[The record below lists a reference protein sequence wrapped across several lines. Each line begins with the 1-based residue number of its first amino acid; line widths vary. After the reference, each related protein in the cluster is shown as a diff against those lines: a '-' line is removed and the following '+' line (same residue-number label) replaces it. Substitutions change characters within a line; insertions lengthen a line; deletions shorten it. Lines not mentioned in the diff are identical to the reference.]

1 MSSYEV
7 KYLIANILQGS
18 LMSKASKASEATEL
32 VFASELDQPIRYIE
46 RTRSY
51 YLGLGYENPY
61 VWAHFIDVPFTPLRK
76 SLNQSVL
83 GLITTAVPFDPEKGS
98 QGQGAPYNAAA
109 KFYQPYRQS
118 IAESI
123 DLRIAHVGIDRK
135 NANME
140 DSNCWFPL
148 EAAKRA
154 LVRGRL
160 AALSPNFYGL
170 PTNRSQRHT
179 LEIDA
184 PRILEMLKADGVDVA
199 VLIPNCPI
207 CHQSQSLLA
216 RYLESAGIS
225 TVIMGAA
232 KDIVEY
238 CGVPRFLFSDFPLG
252 NAAAKP
258 NNTLSQDLNFELAM
272 QVLEFAPAPRTTVQ
286 SPLVWA
292 SESSWKLDYSNLENL
307 TSQEIAC
314 LRNEAEQARITARE
328 LRVDS
333 LGT

>member
-1 MSSYEV
+1 
-7 KYLIANILQGS
+7 
-18 LMSKASKASEATEL
+18 MSKT
-32 VFASELDQPIRYIE
+32 SELIFAPEQDQPIRYIE

-61 VWAHFIDVPFTPLRK
+61 VWAHYGDVPFCLLQKPL
-76 SLNQSVL
+76 SQSVL
-83 GLITTAVPFDPEKGS
+83 GLITTAVPYDPNKGS

-109 KFYQPYRQS
+109 KFYQPYQQS
-118 IAESI
+118 LNRDI
-123 DLRIAHVGIDRK
+123 DLRIAHVGVDRQ
-135 NANME
+135 NADME

-148 EAAKRA
+148 DAARRA
-154 LVRGRL
+154 VASGRVMT
-160 AALSPNFYGL
+160 LSQNFYGL

-179 LEIDA
+179 LEVDA
-184 PRILEMLKADGVDVA
+184 PIILEMLKADGVDVA

-225 TVIMGAA
+225 TVLMGAA

-258 NNTLSQDLNFELAM
+258 NDVPSQDINFDLALRL
-272 QVLEFAPAPRTTVQ
+272 LESAPAPRTTVQ
-286 SPLVWA
+286 SPLIW
-292 SESSWKLDYSNLENL
+292 SPDSSWKLDYSNLEKF
-307 TSQEIAC
+307 SPQEIAR
-314 LRNEAEQARITARE
+314 LREEAEQARITARD
-328 LRVDS
+328 LRTNS
-333 LGT
+333 LGN

>member
-1 MSSYEV
+1 
-7 KYLIANILQGS
+7 
-18 LMSKASKASEATEL
+18 MSKT
-32 VFASELDQPIRYIE
+32 SELIFAPEQDQPIRYIE

-61 VWAHFIDVPFTPLRK
+61 VWAHYGDVPFSLLQKPLA
-76 SLNQSVL
+76 QSVL
-83 GLITTAVPFDPEKGS
+83 GLITTAVPYDPNKGS

-109 KFYQPYRQS
+109 KFYQPYQQS
-118 IAESI
+118 LNRDI
-123 DLRIAHVGIDRK
+123 DLRIAHVGVDRQ
-135 NANME
+135 NADME

-148 EAAKRA
+148 DAARRA
-154 LVRGRL
+154 VASGRVMT
-160 AALSPNFYGL
+160 LSQNFYGL

-179 LEIDA
+179 LEVDA
-184 PRILEMLKADGVDVA
+184 PIILEMLKADGVDVA

-225 TVIMGAA
+225 TVLMGAA

-258 NNTLSQDLNFELAM
+258 NDVPSQDINFDLALRL
-272 QVLEFAPAPRTTVQ
+272 LESAPAPRTTVQ
-286 SPLVWA
+286 SPLIW
-292 SESSWKLDYSNLENL
+292 SPDSSWKLDYSNLEKF
-307 TSQEIAC
+307 SPQEIAR
-314 LRNEAEQARITARE
+314 LREEAEQARITARD
-328 LRVDS
+328 LRTNS
-333 LGT
+333 LGN

>member
-1 MSSYEV
+1 
-7 KYLIANILQGS
+7 
-18 LMSKASKASEATEL
+18 MSKTSEFE
-32 VFASELDQPIRYIE
+32 FAPEQDQPVRYIE

-61 VWAHFIDVPFTPLRK
+61 VWAHYLDVPFAPLK
-76 SLNQSVL
+76 KPLTQSVL
-83 GLITTAVPFDPEKGS
+83 GLITTAVPYDLDKGP
-98 QGQGAPYNAAA
+98 QGQGAPYNSTA
-109 KFYQPYRQS
+109 KFYQPYQKS
-118 IAESI
+118 IEGKV

-148 EAAKRA
+148 EAANRA
-154 LVRGRL
+154 
-160 AALSPNFYGL
+160 AAAGEVGAISPNFYGL

-184 PRILEMLKADGVDVA
+184 PRILEMLQADGVDIA

-216 RYLESAGIS
+216 RYLEAAGIS
-225 TVIMGAA
+225 TVVMGAA

-238 CGVPRFLFSDFPLG
+238 CGIPRLLFSDFPLG

-258 NNTLSQDLNFELAM
+258 NDVASQDLNFQLALRL
-272 QVLEFAPAPRTTVQ
+272 LESAPAPRTTVQ
-286 SPLVWA
+286 SPLRW
-292 SESSWKLDYSNLENL
+292 SDDPSWKMDYSNLDRL
-307 TSQEIAC
+307 SSQEITR
-314 LRNEAEQARITARE
+314 LREEAEQTRITARE
-328 LRVDS
+328 LRVKS

>member
-1 MSSYEV
+1 
-7 KYLIANILQGS
+7 
-18 LMSKASKASEATEL
+18 MSKASEL
-32 VFASELDQPIRYIE
+32 TFAPELDQPIRYIE

-61 VWAHFIDVPFTPLRK
+61 IWAHYIEAPFTALQKPLNR
-76 SLNQSVL
+76 SVL
-83 GLITTAVPFDPEKGS
+83 GLITTAVPYDPNKGL
-98 QGQGAPYNAAA
+98 QGPGAPYNATA
-109 KFYQPYRQS
+109 KFYQPYQNS
-118 IAESI
+118 VDADI

-140 DSNCWFPL
+140 DSACWFPL
-148 EAAKRA
+148 AIAKQA
-154 LVRGRL
+154 VQTGRVK
-160 AALSPNFYGL
+160 ALSPNFYGL

-184 PRILEMLKADGVDVA
+184 PLILEMLRADTVDIA

-216 RYLESAGIS
+216 RYLEANGIS
-225 TVIMGAA
+225 TIVMGAA

-258 NNTLSQDLNFELAM
+258 NDPDSQALNFELALRL
-272 QVLEFAPAPRTTVQ
+272 LESASTPRTTVQ
-286 SPLVWA
+286 SPLIWSA
-292 SESSWKLDYSNLENL
+292 DPSWKLDYSSLERL
-307 TSQEIAC
+307 SAQEISR
-314 LRNEAEQARITARE
+314 LREEAEQVRITARD
-328 LRVDS
+328 LRMKSV
-333 LGT
+333 GN

>member
-1 MSSYEV
+1 MP
-7 KYLIANILQGS
+7 K
-18 LMSKASKASEATEL
+18 T
-32 VFASELDQPIRYIE
+32 SELEFAPEQDQPVRYIE

-51 YLGLGYENPY
+51 YLGLGYDNPY
-61 VWAHFIDVPFTPLRK
+61 VWAHYVDVPFSPLK
-76 SLNQSVL
+76 KPLAKSVL
-83 GLITTAVPFDPEKGS
+83 GLITTAVPYDSDKGP
-98 QGQGAPYNAAA
+98 QGQGAPYNSNA
-109 KFYQPYRQS
+109 KFYQPYQQS
-118 IAESI
+118 IEGKV

-148 EAAKRA
+148 EAARRA
-154 LVRGRL
+154 
-160 AALSPNFYGL
+160 AAIRELGSLSSNFYGL

-184 PRILEMLKADGVDVA
+184 PRILEMLQADGVDVA

-216 RYLESAGIS
+216 RYLEAAGIS
-225 TVIMGAA
+225 TVLMGAA

-252 NAAAKP
+252 NAVARP
-258 NNTLSQDLNFELAM
+258 NDVTSQDLNFQLALRL
-272 QVLEFAPAPRTTVQ
+272 LESAAAPRTTVQ
-286 SPLVWA
+286 SPLRW
-292 SESSWKLDYSNLENL
+292 SDDPSWKMDYSNLERL
-307 TSQEIAC
+307 SLEEITR
-314 LRNEAEQARITARE
+314 LREEAEQVRITARE
-328 LRVDS
+328 LRVKT

>member
-1 MSSYEV
+1 
-7 KYLIANILQGS
+7 
-18 LMSKASKASEATEL
+18 MSKT
-32 VFASELDQPIRYIE
+32 SELIFAPEQDQPVRYIE

-61 VWAHFIDVPFTPLRK
+61 VWAHYGDVPFSPLQK
-76 SLNQSVL
+76 PLAQSVL
-83 GLITTAVPFDPEKGS
+83 GLITTAVPYDPNKGDQS
-98 QGQGAPYNAAA
+98 QGAPYNAAA
-109 KFYQPYRQS
+109 KFYQPYQQS
-118 IAESI
+118 LNRDI
-123 DLRIAHVGIDRK
+123 DLRIAHVGVDRQ

-148 EAAKRA
+148 DAAKRA
-154 LVRGRL
+154 VVAGRVRAL
-160 AALSPNFYGL
+160 APNFYGL

-179 LEIDA
+179 LEVDA
-184 PRILEMLKADGVDVA
+184 PIILKMLKADGVDVA

-225 TVIMGAA
+225 TVLMGAA

-258 NNTLSQDLNFELAM
+258 NDVSSQDLNFDLALRL
-272 QVLEFAPAPRTTVQ
+272 LEFAPAARTTVQ
-286 SPLVWA
+286 SPLVW
-292 SESSWKLDYSNLENL
+292 SSDPAWKLDYSNLEKF
-307 TSQEIAC
+307 SEQEIAS
-314 LRNEAEQARITARE
+314 LREQAESARLTARE
-328 LRVDS
+328 LRTNS
-333 LGT
+333 LGS

>member
-1 MSSYEV
+1 
-7 KYLIANILQGS
+7 
-18 LMSKASKASEATEL
+18 MSKT
-32 VFASELDQPIRYIE
+32 SELEFAPEQDRPVRYME

-61 VWAHFIDVPFTPLRK
+61 VWAHYLDVPFAPLK
-76 SLNQSVL
+76 KPLAQSVL
-83 GLITTAVPFDPEKGS
+83 GLITTAVPYDPDKGL
-98 QGQGAPYNAAA
+98 QGQGAPYNSTA
-109 KFYQPYRQS
+109 KFYQPYLQS
-118 IAESI
+118 IEGKV

-148 EAAKRA
+148 EAANRA
-154 LVRGRL
+154 
-160 AALSPNFYGL
+160 AAAGEVGAISPNFYGL

-184 PRILEMLKADGVDVA
+184 PRILEMLQADGVDVA

-216 RYLESAGIS
+216 RYLEAAGIS
-225 TVIMGAA
+225 TVVMGAA

-238 CGVPRFLFSDFPLG
+238 CGVPRLLFSDFPLG

-258 NNTLSQDLNFELAM
+258 NDVASQDLNFQLALRL
-272 QVLEFAPAPRTTVQ
+272 LESAPAPRTTVQ
-286 SPLVWA
+286 SPLRW
-292 SESSWKLDYSNLENL
+292 SDSYYWKMDYSNLDRL
-307 TSQEIAC
+307 SSQEITR
-314 LRNEAEQARITARE
+314 LREEAEQTRITARE
-328 LRVDS
+328 LRVKT

>member
-1 MSSYEV
+1 
-7 KYLIANILQGS
+7 
-18 LMSKASKASEATEL
+18 MSKT
-32 VFASELDQPIRYIE
+32 SELEFAPEQDQPVRYIE

-61 VWAHFIDVPFTPLRK
+61 VWAHYIDVPFSPLK
-76 SLNQSVL
+76 KPLTQSVL
-83 GLITTAVPFDPEKGS
+83 GLITTAVPYDSDKGP
-98 QGQGAPYNAAA
+98 QGQGAPYNSTA
-109 KFYQPYRQS
+109 KFYQPYQQS
-118 IAESI
+118 IEGKV

-154 LVRGRL
+154 VAKGEVG
-160 AALSPNFYGL
+160 ALSPNFYGL

-179 LEIDA
+179 LEMDA
-184 PRILEMLKADGVDVA
+184 PRILEMLQLDGVDVA

-216 RYLESAGIS
+216 RYLEAAGIS
-225 TVIMGAA
+225 TVVMGAA

-238 CGVPRFLFSDFPLG
+238 CGVPRLLFSDFPLG

-258 NNTLSQDLNFELAM
+258 NDDVSQDFNFQLALRL
-272 QVLEFAPAPRTTVQ
+272 LESAPAPRTTVQ
-286 SPLVWA
+286 SPLRW
-292 SESSWKLDYSNLENL
+292 SNDSSWKMDYSNLDIL
-307 TSQEIAC
+307 SSQEITR
-314 LRNEAEQARITARE
+314 LREEAEQTRVTARE
-328 LRVDS
+328 LRVKT
-333 LGT
+333 LGA